1 MEIVRE
7 NLYAVQALY
16 FAWQLEQM
24 RTFEVV
30 DRIAALYRQGLL
42 PLGPGS
48 AGETLRRRTASV
60 TERLA
65 ERERAVLY
73 ARALGVPGG
82 DADEAEPNREFES
95 LWLRF
100 LASVALHARD
110 DPARVQGAAWTLAAN
125 ASVHGAGLGAA
136 VGRLATDV
144 DDMMSVLCAPE
155 VAQAYGV
162 GDLWQV
168 IDQVN
173 TQEFGG
179 AVNTIRYRTRAQAGS
194 AVLEW
199 LADHADEP
207 AGMTPDTD
215 LAQASNQWLAVSG
228 AQGAADGTNAQPV
241 ESPALVGSPIDMPA
255 IAQDLLRD
263 SGLSSNGAGRDA
275 CVLLCGPHGTGK
287 TLAAH
292 VIAEALSLDLF
303 RIDLAAVS
311 SKFIAET
318 ERRLDTIFAAADHAP
333 FALLFDEA
341 DALLGQRTKIQ
352 GTDDRYAK
360 DETGFLA
367 RQIESHTG
375 LVLLTMNR
383 CTDNSDA
390 LLAERLRKRHFRTI
404 RFPRSRM
411 AIRSR

>member
-1 MEIVRE
+1 MEIVQE

-48 AGETLRRRTASV
+48 AGETLRKRTVSV
-60 TERLA
+60 TDRLA
-65 ERERAVLY
+65 DRERAILY

-82 DADEAEPNREFES
+82 DAAEAEPNREFAS

-110 DPARVQGAAWTLAAN
+110 DPARVHGAAWALAAN
-125 ASVHGAGLGAA
+125 ASVHGAGLGSA
-136 VGRLATDV
+136 VGRLTADV
-144 DDMMSVLCAPE
+144 DDMISVLCAPE

-162 GDLWQV
+162 GDLWGV

-173 TQEFGG
+173 TQELGG
-179 AVNTIRYRTRAQAGS
+179 AVNTTRHRTRAHAGS

-199 LADHADEP
+199 LADHVEEPVGKVPDADLLQ
-207 AGMTPDTD
+207 ATD
-215 LAQASNQWLAVSG
+215 QWLAVSG
-228 AQGAADGTNAQPV
+228 
-241 ESPALVGSPIDMPA
+241 IDVPA
-255 IAQDLLRD
+255 IAQDLI
-263 SGLSSNGAGRDA
+263 RDA
-275 CVLLCGPHGTGK
+275 GLASDGGGRGGCVLLCGPRGTGK

-292 VIAEALSLDLF
+292 VIGEALSLDLC
-303 RIDLAAVS
+303 RIDLAAVM

-318 ERRLDTIFAAADHAP
+318 ERRLSTLFAAADRTG
-333 FALLFDEA
+333 FVLLFDEA
-341 DALLGQRTKIQ
+341 DALFGQRTRVD
-352 GTDDRYAK
+352 GADDRYAREK
-360 DETGFLA
+360 TGFLV

-375 LVLLTMNR
+375 LVLLTTNR
-383 CTDNSDA
+383 CTDGDDP
-390 LLAERLRKRHFRTI
+390 LLAERLRKRYFRTI
-404 RFPRSRM
+404 RFPRPGH
-411 AIRSR
+411 